1 MTTILCALLLAA
13 TSTPTGFTDNLP
25 EALKSAKANNKSV
38 FMVCSGSDWCG
49 WCRRLEQEVLS
60 SEVFRA
66 KMAGGYEL
74 VYIDMPR
81 DRSLL
86 SDWAREHNEQV
97 CVDYQVKGFPSCY
110 ILDADGKVL
119 SRLGYEKGGADNYV
133 KTIDYLKANQADI
146 DKYIMPIASKF
157 DTIVPMMNKLYKQKF
172 GGGMAAVKKFGRP
185 KVEAILKEIDELEV
199 PEAIAQEK
207 VKLRAYAQ
215 ELYDTLK

>member
-49 WCRRLEQEVLS
+49 WCKRLEQEVLS

-74 VYIDMPR
+74 VYIDMPQ
-81 DRSLL
+81 DKTLL
-86 SDWAREHNEQV
+86 SDWAREHNQAV
-97 CVDYQVKGFPSCY
+97 CEEYKVPGFPSCF

-146 DKYIMPIASKF
+146 DKYITPIASKF
-157 DTIVPMMNKLYKQKF
+157 DTLIPMLNKLYKQKF

-207 VKLRAYAQ
+207 IKLREYAQ